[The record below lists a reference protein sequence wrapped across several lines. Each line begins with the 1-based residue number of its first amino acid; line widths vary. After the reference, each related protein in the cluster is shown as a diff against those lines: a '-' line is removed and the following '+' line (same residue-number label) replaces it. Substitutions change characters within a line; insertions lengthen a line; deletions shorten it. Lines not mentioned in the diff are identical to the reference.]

1 MKSWFAPSV
10 ALATISLSSIAAPAL
25 ALSISYSDAY
35 VPDAS
40 TVTTLNAIDAFTG
53 GLTDAEARNGLYGF
67 TDIEE
72 VLSIQKFDPSLGTLK
87 SAKLTFD
94 TGLWQKA
101 YYEHLGRLRPGNAAA
116 IKFDFE
122 ANLNLTSSGGTS
134 VFDIPLTGAHDFTA
148 SSFDGT
154 QDFAGTSGRKFAT
167 SLNGQYQQT
176 KTITDAAALAGFIGA
191 GSIDYTFSASA
202 LFSVF
207 GPGNLSAGVLTLAKG
222 ALRVDY
228 EYEKES
234 TSVPEPTALLGLGLV
249 AGGAMVQRRLRAAAP
264 RN

>member
-35 VPDAS
+35 VPSAN
-40 TVTTLNAIDAFTG
+40 TVTTLNAIDGFTG
-53 GLTDAEARNGLYGF
+53 GLTDAEARNGLYGL
-67 TDIEE
+67 TDINQ

-101 YYEHLGRLRPGNAAA
+101 YYEHFGSAAA
-116 IKFDFE
+116 PVAFDFS
-122 ANLNLTSSGGTS
+122 ANLSLKSSGGS
-134 VFDIPLTGAHDFTA
+134 SIFDIPLTGAHDFTVP
-148 SSFDGT
+148 SFDGGL
-154 QDFAGTSGRKFAT
+154 DFAGTSGQKFST
-167 SLNGQYQQT
+167 SLNGQYQQA

-202 LFSVF
+202 LSKLS
-207 GPGNLSAGVLTLAKG
+207 GPGNWSAGVLTLAKG

>member
-35 VPDAS
+35 VPSAS
-40 TVTTLNAIDAFTG
+40 TVTTLNAIDGFTG
-53 GLTDAEARNGLYGF
+53 GLTDAEARNGLYGL
-67 TDIEE
+67 TDINQ

-101 YYEHLGRLRPGNAAA
+101 YYEHFGIAAPSGA
-116 IKFDFE
+116 PVDFDFS
-122 ANLNLTSSGGTS
+122 ANLSLKSSGGS
-134 VFDIPLTGAHDFTA
+134 SIFDIPLTGAHDFTV
-148 SSFDGT
+148 SSFDGGL
-154 QDFAGTSGRKFAT
+154 DFAGTSGRKFAT
-167 SLNGQYQQT
+167 SLNGQYQQA

-207 GPGNLSAGVLTLAKG
+207 GPGNLNAGVLTLAKG